1 MAFSEKQNEI
11 LKPVENAPHPDRFV
25 RRHIGP
31 RPADTGEMLKQLGYA
46 SLDAMI
52 DAAVPKPIR
61 LARPLQLPAARS
73 EHEVLAALKEIA
85 SQNQVFRSYIG
96 MGYYDCITPAVIQRN
111 VLENP
116 GWYTQYTPYQ
126 AEISQGRLE
135 ALLNFQTLVA
145 DLTGL
150 DIANAS
156 LLDEATAC
164 AEAMTMCHRLKDGRN
179 IFFVSETCH
188 PQNIE
193 VIQTRA
199 KALGI
204 EVIVGKHEG
213 FQFTD
218 KVFGA
223 LVQYPDTFG
232 AIHDFAPFVEKAH
245 AAGAMVAVATDLLAL
260 TLLKPPGE
268 FGADIA
274 IGSAQR
280 FGVPLGYGGPHAAFF
295 ATRDE
300 FKRQMPGRLVGVS
313 RDSRGKPALRLALG
327 TREQHIR
334 REKATSNICTAQAL
348 LANMAS
354 MYAVYHGPDGLKKIA
369 QRIHTLTKILAAG
382 LEKLGYNVLPAS
394 RRQNTSTDQNC
405 RQDAGS
411 TFFDTITIALG
422 NKRAADIV
430 KIAEAHRMN
439 FRLIDDH
446 TLGISLDEATSE
458 SDVVEIWQ
466 VFKGNK
472 AIGFT
477 MTDVAA
483 DLISTGLQPGVKTN
497 DDKPA
502 VSTASSSARETVK
515 TVSIS
520 ATSNTGLKPGAN
532 ESGIASLF
540 ARTSPFLAHKVFNSY
555 HSETEMLRYI
565 KRLES
570 RDLSLTASMIPLGSC
585 TMKLNAAAE
594 MFPISW
600 PEFARLHPFVPLKQA
615 RGYQILFQNLEDWL
629 AEITGFAGISLQ
641 PNAGSQGEYAGQL
654 VIRAW
659 HESRGE
665 AHRNVCLIPTS
676 AHGTNP
682 ASAVMAGLKVV
693 AIACDKDGNIDVA
706 DLRAKA
712 EAHKKDLACLMVT
725 YPSTH
730 GVFEKTIKE
739 ICEIIHANGGQV
751 YMDGANMNAQVG
763 LCRPADIGA
772 DVCHLNL
779 HKTFAIPHGG
789 GGPGIGPIGV
799 AKHLVKFLPSHP
811 VFTSR
816 LDETNS
822 KQHIGPVAA
831 APWGSAGVLTI
842 SWMYI
847 AMMGADGLTE
857 ATKFAILNANYIA
870 KRLENYF
877 PTLYRGHGNLVAHEC
892 ILDLR
897 RFKSVTAEDVAKRL
911 MDYGFHAPTLS
922 WPVAGTLMVEP
933 TESESKLE
941 LDRFCDAMI
950 AIHGEM
956 QAIESGAA
964 DCQNNLLKNAP
975 HTADMVAAG
984 NWDRPYPREQAA
996 FPVAGLREYKF
1007 WPAVGR
1013 VDNVFGDRNPV
1024 CTCVGMEAYQQVNFG
1039 VATPKLS

>member
-1 MAFSEKQNEI
+1 MAVSETQKSI
-11 LKPVENAPHPDRFV
+11 LRPIENSSHPDRFV

-31 RPADTGEMLKQLGYA
+31 RPADAGEMLKQLGYA

-52 DAAVPKPIR
+52 DAAVPKQIR

-85 SQNQVFRSYIG
+85 SQNQVCRSYIG

-135 ALLNFQTLVA
+135 ALLNFQTMVA

-150 DIANAS
+150 EIANAS
-156 LLDEATAC
+156 LLDEATAA
-164 AEAMTMCHRLKDGRN
+164 AEAMTMCHALKDGRN
-179 IFFVSETCH
+179 IFFISQSCH

-193 VIQTRA
+193 VIRTRA

-204 EVIVGKHEG
+204 EVVVGDHES
-213 FQFTD
+213 FKFNN

-245 AAGAMVAVATDLLAL
+245 VAGAMVAVATDLLAL

-268 FGADIA
+268 FCADIA

-295 ATRDE
+295 ATRDQ
-300 FKRQMPGRLVGVS
+300 FKRSLPGRIVGVS
-313 RDSRGKPALRLALG
+313 KDSRGRPALRLALQ

-354 MYAVYHGPDGLKKIA
+354 MYAVYHGPEGLKKIA
-369 QRIHTLTKILAAG
+369 QRIHALTGILAAG
-382 LEKLGYNVLPAS
+382 LERLGFKVGQAS
-394 RRQNTSTDQNC
+394 RLSSDEAASQSPKGQAR
-405 RQDAGS
+405 RLPY
-411 TFFDTITIALG
+411 FDTITIALG
-422 NKRAADIV
+422 DKRAADIV
-430 KIAEAHRMN
+430 KLAEAHRMN
-439 FRLIDDH
+439 FRDIDDH
-446 TLGISLDEATSE
+446 TLGISLDETTNE
-458 SDVVEIWQ
+458 SDVAEIWQ
-466 VFKGNK
+466 VFKGDK
-472 AIGFT
+472 AIGFSV
-477 MTDVAA
+477 DEIAA

-502 VSTASSSARETVK
+502 VSTASSSVRETVK
-515 TVSIS
+515 TVSNS

-532 ESGIASLF
+532 ENGIASHF

-555 HSETEMLRYI
+555 HSETEMLRYL

-585 TMKLNAAAE
+585 TMKLNAAFE
-594 MFPISW
+594 MLPISW
-600 PEFARLHPFVPLKQA
+600 PEFARLHPFAPLKQA
-615 RGYQILFQNLEDWL
+615 RGYQILFQQLEDWL
-629 AEITGFAGISLQ
+629 SEITGFAGISLQ

-654 VIRAW
+654 VIRAY

-693 AIACDKDGNIDVA
+693 AVACDKDGNIDVA

-730 GVFEKTIKE
+730 GVFEETIKE
-739 ICEIIHANGGQV
+739 ICEIIHAHGGQV

-779 HKTFAIPHGG
+779 HKTFCIPHGG
-789 GGPGIGPIGV
+789 GGPGVGPIGV
-799 AKHLVKFLPSHP
+799 AKHLVKFLPGHSVVVPQRHSSP
-811 VFTSR
+811 VTCHSP
-816 LDETNS
+816 
-822 KQHIGPVAA
+822 IGPVAA
-831 APWGSAGVLTI
+831 APWGSANILPI
-842 SWMYI
+842 SWAYI
-847 AMMGADGLTE
+847 AAMGPDGLTE

-877 PTLYRGHGNLVAHEC
+877 PTLYRGRKGLVAHEC

-933 TESESKLE
+933 TESESKYE

-950 AIHGEM
+950 AIHAEM
-956 QAIESGAA
+956 TAIESGAA
-964 DCQNNLLKNAP
+964 DKQNNLLKNAP
-975 HTADMVAAG
+975 HTADMVAAD
-984 NWDRPYPREQAA
+984 NWNRPYSRESAA
-996 FPVAGLREYKF
+996 FPVPGLRDYKF

-1024 CTCVGMEAYQQVNFG
+1024 CTCAGMDTYV
-1039 VATPKLS
+1039 S